1 MKSRADL
8 RVEGHTIITDG
19 IVLIDKDEGESSYGT
34 VKKVKYALGG
44 SKVLKVG
51 HAGTLDPFATGL
63 LIILVGQG
71 TKLSSFIMSQDKV
84 YAATVRLGVETDTL
98 DPTGRIVRTTPVPE
112 MKPEYIRDKALRF
125 VGDIEQTPPKYSAL
139 KYKGTR
145 AYKLARRGL
154 DVDLQT
160 RKVTVYDLRILAV
173 DLPDVTMEVRCSS
186 GTYIRSL
193 ASDLAGTLGTGGHL
207 RSLRRLASGAFSV
220 NDALCSGEIAKMKSA
235 SILEDKVIPLKDALP
250 HMPGMEVDE
259 LLAKKVRHGY
269 QPLTEDLGEY
279 IDPGDFRNC
288 NLKLIRDGE
297 LVAILRLIKSKG
309 VDHVKVRTARVFS

>member
-44 SKVLKVG
+44 SRVLKVG

-98 DPTGRIVRTTPVPE
+98 DPTGTIVRTTPVPE

-154 DVDLQT
+154 DVDLQS

-173 DLPDVTMEVRCSS
+173 DLPDVAMEVRCSS

-220 NDALCSGEIAKMKSA
+220 NDALCSGEIAKMRSP
-235 SILEDKVIPLKDALP
+235 SVLEDRVIPLKDALP
-250 HMPGMEVDE
+250 NMPELEVDE
-259 LLAKKVRHGY
+259 RLAKKVRHGY
-269 QPLTEDLGEY
+269 QPLAEDLGEY
-279 IDPGDFRNC
+279 VDPGDCRDN
-288 NLKLIRDGE
+288 NVKLVRDGE
-297 LVAILRLIKSKG
+297 LVAILRLKYGEG
-309 VDHVKVRTARVFS
+309 VDHVKVKIARVFS